1 MNATNPIEIEIDGQM
16 KTFDRY
22 SLNLAINGKY
32 NADGTPDASIAA
44 RFIPTRLVED
54 GEPEQSQEH
63 SVNLALG
70 SLSGSDEPTLTAV
83 AEISA
88 ALQKFI
94 ISKGL

>member
-1 MNATNPIEIEIDGQM
+1 MTATHPIEIDGQI
-16 KTFDRY
+16 FDRY

-32 NADGTPDASIAA
+32 NADGSSDASIAA
-44 RFIPTRLVED
+44 RFIPTRIEGDEVEQAQ
-54 GEPEQSQEH
+54 EQS
-63 SVNLALG
+63 VNIALG

-94 ISKGL
+94 LSKGL

>member
-1 MNATNPIEIEIDGQM
+1 MTASTPIQIDG
-16 KTFDRY
+16 KDYPLY

-32 NADGTPDASIAA
+32 LPDGSSDASIAA

-54 GEPEQSQEH
+54 GEPEQAQEQ
-63 SVNLALG
+63 SVNIALG

-83 AEISA
+83 TEISA

>member
-1 MNATNPIEIEIDGQM
+1 MIATNPIEIAGVQYP
-16 KTFDRY
+16 KY
-22 SLNLAINGKY
+22 SLDLSISGRY
-32 NADGTPDASIAA
+32 LADGSSDASIAA

-54 GEPEQSQEH
+54 GEPEQAQEQ
-63 SVNLALG
+63 SVNIALG

-94 ISKGL
+94 TSKGL

>member
-1 MNATNPIEIEIDGQM
+1 MNATNPIQIDG
-16 KTFDRY
+16 KTYDKY
-22 SLNLAINGKY
+22 SLNLAISGKY
-32 NADGTPDASIAA
+32 LADGSSDASIAA

-54 GEPEQSQEH
+54 GEPEQAQEH

-70 SLSGSDEPTLTAV
+70 SLSGSDAATLTAV

-94 ISKGL
+94 LSKGL

>member
-1 MNATNPIEIEIDGQM
+1 MNASSPITIDG
-16 KTFDRY
+16 KVFDKY

-32 NADGTPDASIAA
+32 LADGTPDASIAA
-44 RFIPTRLVED
+44 RFIPTRLVEN
-54 GEPEQSQEH
+54 GEPEQAQEQ

-94 ISKGL
+94 LSKGL

>member
-1 MNATNPIEIEIDGQM
+1 MNATNPITLDG
-16 KTFDRY
+16 KDYPLY

-32 NADGTPDASIAA
+32 LPDGSSDASIAA

-54 GEPEQSQEH
+54 GEPEQAQEQ
-63 SVNLALG
+63 SVNIALG

-94 ISKGL
+94 VSKGL

>member
-1 MNATNPIEIEIDGQM
+1 MNATNPITIDG
-16 KTFDRY
+16 KTYDRY
-22 SLNLAINGKY
+22 SLNLAISGKY
-32 NADGTPDASIAA
+32 LPDGSSDASIAA

-54 GEPEQSQEH
+54 GEPEQAQEH

-70 SLSGSDEPTLTAV
+70 SLSGSDAATLTAV
-83 AEISA
+83 AEITA

>member
-1 MNATNPIEIEIDGQM
+1 MQATNPIQIDGKQYP
-16 KTFDRY
+16 KY

-32 NADGTPDASIAA
+32 NADGSTDASIAA
-44 RFIPTRLVED
+44 RFIPTRLVEG
-54 GEPEQSQEH
+54 GEPEQAQEQ

>member
-1 MNATNPIEIEIDGQM
+1 MTASTPIQIDG
-16 KTFDRY
+16 KSYPKY

-44 RFIPTRLVED
+44 RFIPTRIEGDVVEQAQ
-54 GEPEQSQEH
+54 EQS
-63 SVNLALG
+63 VNIALG

-94 ISKGL
+94 VSKGL

>member
-1 MNATNPIEIEIDGQM
+1 M
-16 KTFDRY
+16 KPSQTIIINGKTYDKY
-22 SLNLAINGKY
+22 SLNLAITGKY

-54 GEPEQSQEH
+54 GEPEQAQEQ
-63 SVNLALG
+63 SVNIALG

-83 AEISA
+83 AEIRA

-94 ISKGL
+94 LSKGL

>member
-1 MNATNPIEIEIDGQM
+1 MIATNPIEIAG
-16 KTFDRY
+16 KSFDHY

-32 NADGTPDASIAA
+32 LPDGTPDASIAA

-54 GEPEQSQEH
+54 GEPEQAQEQ
-63 SVNLALG
+63 SVNIALG
-70 SLSGSDEPTLTAV
+70 SLSGADAPTLTAV

-94 ISKGL
+94 ISKGF